1 MPCKDPRIQRLIDEA
16 VETVIAN
23 INSETEKRNWNRN
36 TLINLTDTSSG
47 TASAWFT
54 AHAVPSLKNLV
65 RICDVFEISLS
76 RLFAKNESELADAQK
91 TELLSE
97 FDRLSEEQRTALLNF
112 IKHAM

>member
-1 MPCKDPRIQRLIDEA
+1 MEQKHADKFNRHVVGNGVGVVYGARRA
-16 VETVIAN
+16 VAE
-23 INSETEKRNWNRN
+23 
-36 TLINLTDTSSG
+36 
-47 TASAWFT
+47 
-54 AHAVPSLKNLV
+54 NLV
-65 RICDVFEISLS
+65 RICDVLEISLS